1 MPLSLPQ
8 QAVFPWEAQCTGSTI
23 FFRSLR
29 VLSGLLALVWELIVT
44 NFHVPVGS
52 MAPLSAAMLRAET
65 I

>member
-1 MPLSLPQ
+1 
-8 QAVFPWEAQCTGSTI
+8 
-23 FFRSLR
+23 
-29 VLSGLLALVWELIVT
+29 LALVWELIVT